1 MIIFLCILAVLLL
14 LTVCNGQK
22 EASIPYS
29 VTILGIVI
37 LFLADKILQNLQ

>member
-14 LTVCNGQK
+14 LAICNGQK

-37 LFLADKILQNLQ
+37 LYLADKALQYLK